1 MSKDTSDYYRIYGGP
16 ASTYSIKLRA
26 VFRYRRIRHEWLVPQ
41 SMFSGAGKLGE
52 GDLDSPLT
60 RAGKGV
66 VPVVQYPEGVFKSD
80 STPIMHELECLH
92 SNRSIIHPHPGIA
105 FLSSLVEDMA
115 DECLPLPMFYF
126 RWTADAEWCGR
137 RQMIGWNGP
146 MSEEELSSVSNAF
159 IKRQKTQLGAAI
171 RLPPGEVLKDYAEI
185 LAALEASLEKSLFF
199 FGTRPSFAEF
209 GLFGQLSQC
218 VIDPLLS
225 STTKEKAVRVF
236 QWTQLLDDASGVE
249 GEWNDPKECLTDELA
264 RIVRV
269 LAPHYFAMHESARMS
284 RGLDNLST
292 EVNGPGYRLKCL
304 LGLKSQLFNLSEKD
318 REFIRGFLES
328 SGCWKQLQFKQGEP
342 EKVVPIVPL

>member
-1 MSKDTSDYYRIYGGP
+1 M
-16 ASTYSIKLRA
+16 
-26 VFRYRRIRHEWLVPQ
+26 PQ

-80 STPIMHELECLH
+80 STPIMHELERLH

-105 FLSSLVEDMA
+105 FLSSLIEDMA

-171 RLPPGEVLKDYAEI
+171 QLHPGEVLKNYVEI
-185 LAALEASLEKSLFF
+185 LSALEASLEKSLFSLV
-199 FGTRPSFAEF
+199 RAHLSPS
-209 GLFGQLSQC
+209 S
-218 VIDPLLS
+218 V
-225 STTKEKAVRVF
+225 
-236 QWTQLLDDASGVE
+236 
-249 GEWNDPKECLTDELA
+249 CLANSLNA
-264 RIVRV
+264 
-269 LAPHYFAMHESARMS
+269 
-284 RGLDNLST
+284 
-292 EVNGPGYRLKCL
+292 
-304 LGLKSQLFNLSEKD
+304 
-318 REFIRGFLES
+318 
-328 SGCWKQLQFKQGEP
+328 
-342 EKVVPIVPL
+342 